1 MSNNAFA
8 WFRQRIL
15 KFYIFIY
22 VVPFFIL
29 LIGSVRKYFSS
40 TNEHTLI
47 LIECW
52 KMSNIKEKILSK
64 FLLWDLIICSTLD
77 GKEIQQVHSNGDQ
90 SCVFIGR
97 TDAKAET
104 PILWPPHAKS

>member
-15 KFYIFIY
+15 KFYVFIY
-22 VVPFFIL
+22 VVPYFIL
-29 LIGSVRKYFSS
+29 LIGSVIKYFSS

-47 LIECW
+47 LIEYW

-64 FLLWDLIICSTLD
+64 FLLWDLIICSPLD
-77 GKEIQQVHSNGDQ
+77 GKEIQPVHSKGDQ
-90 SCVFIGR
+90 SWVFIEK

-104 PILWPPHAKS
+104 QVLWPPHAKS